1 MAGETNL
8 EVLLEELSP
17 SLGQETFV
25 VCTLPEAK
33 YGVLA
38 SARPLA
44 SIREEEGLT
53 LVLSQS
59 EADAHGLTYEGTHRC
74 ITLRVHSSLE
84 AVGLTAAVSRALA
97 DAGISANMLAGY
109 YHDHVLVPAE
119 KADVAMVRLSALGAS
134 LD

>member
-1 MAGETNL
+1 VAGETNL
-8 EVLLEELSP
+8 EVLLQELSP
-17 SLGQETFV
+17 SLGAETFV
-25 VCTLPEAK
+25 VCTLPEEA
-33 YGVLA
+33 YGALA

-44 SIREEEGLT
+44 SIREAEGLT
-53 LVLSQS
+53 LVLTQS

-97 DAGISANMLAGY
+97 DAGISANILAGY
-109 YHDHVLVPAE
+109 YHDHVLVPDAQ
-119 KADVAMVRLSALGAS
+119 ADAAMVRLSALGSS

>member
-17 SLGQETFV
+17 SLGEEIFV
-25 VCTLPEAK
+25 VCTLPEAD
-33 YGVLA
+33 YGALA
-38 SARPLA
+38 ATRPLA
-44 SIREEEGLT
+44 SIREAEGLT

-59 EADAHGLTYEGTHRC
+59 EADAQGLDYEGTHRC

-119 KADVAMVRLSALGAS
+119 KADAAMVRLSALGVS